1 MARTTRNSWSPTGL
15 PVGQN
20 PERQAPAEAGA
31 GVEGSNAGFTLIEV
45 VLALT
50 IFALMGA
57 ILYGALALGQKAV
70 ERTQVSFEKNQQLRA
85 FADLMGSY
93 VRSSHPYRATPQ
105 DPAIYY
111 QGEEQQLS
119 FVSASSLALGGRGMA
134 LVRVSWQEGE
144 RGEGA
149 LTLSEELPVRLGE
162 DGGIGG
168 QRNSVVLREGIKQL
182 RFTYLDPQSDG
193 EQWEERW
200 DAAERKV
207 LPRAVRL
214 SYRTDAGKEV
224 RWTFP
229 IMVSLLAR

>member
-1 MARTTRNSWSPTGL
+1 MARASKDS
-15 PVGQN
+15 
-20 PERQAPAEAGA
+20 
-31 GVEGSNAGFTLIEV
+31 SKAGFTLIEV

-57 ILYGALALGQKAV
+57 ILYGALSLGQKAV
-70 ERTQVSFEKNQQLRA
+70 ERSQVSFEKNQQLRA

-111 QGEEQQLS
+111 QGEEEQLS

-134 LVRVSWQEGE
+134 LVRVSWQEGQ
-144 RGEGA
+144 GSEGA
-149 LTLSEELPVRLGE
+149 LTLSEELPVRIGE
-162 DGGIGG
+162 EGGAGG

-200 DAAERKV
+200 DAAERKI

-214 SYRTDAGKEV
+214 SYRTAAGKEV

-229 IMVSLLAR
+229 IMVSLLAQ

>member
-1 MARTTRNSWSPTGL
+1 MARASKNSWSPTGK
-15 PVGQN
+15 PVGRN
-20 PERQAPAEAGA
+20 PEREAPAEAGA
-31 GVEGSNAGFTLIEV
+31 GVEGSKAGFTLIEV

-57 ILYGALALGQKAV
+57 ILYGALALAQKAV
-70 ERTQVSFEKNQQLRA
+70 ERSQLSFEKNQQLRA

-111 QGEEQQLS
+111 QGEEEQLS

-134 LVRVSWQEGE
+134 LVRISWQEGE
-144 RGEGA
+144 GGA
-149 LTLSEELPVRLGE
+149 GTLTLSEELPVRIGE
-162 DGGIGG
+162 EGGAGG

-182 RFTYLDPQSDG
+182 RFAYLDPQSDG

-200 DAAERKV
+200 VAEERKV

-229 IMVSLLAR
+229 VMVSLLAQ

>member
-1 MARTTRNSWSPTGL
+1 MACATRNSWSPTGK
-15 PVGQN
+15 PVGWN
-20 PERQAPAEAGA
+20 PERQGPAGA
-31 GVEGSNAGFTLIEV
+31 GVEGWKAGFTLIEV

-57 ILYGALALGQKAV
+57 ILYGALALSQKAV
-70 ERTQVSFEKNQQLRA
+70 EKSQVSFEKNQQLRA

-111 QGEEQQLS
+111 QGEEEQLS

-134 LVRVSWQEGE
+134 LVRISWQEGV
-144 RGEGA
+144 
-149 LTLSEELPVRLGE
+149 LTLSEELPVRIGE
-162 DGGIGG
+162 EGGAGG

-182 RFTYLDPQSDG
+182 RFAYLDPQSDG
-193 EQWEERW
+193 EQWEENW
-200 DAAERKV
+200 DAAERKI

-214 SYRTDAGKEV
+214 SYRTEAGKEV
-224 RWTFP
+224 LWTFP
-229 IMVSLLAR
+229 IMVSLLAQ

>member
-1 MARTTRNSWSPTGL
+1 
-15 PVGQN
+15 
-20 PERQAPAEAGA
+20 
-31 GVEGSNAGFTLIEV
+31 
-45 VLALT
+45 
-50 IFALMGA
+50 MGA

-70 ERTQVSFEKNQQLRA
+70 ERSQVSFEKNQQMRA

-93 VRSSHPYRATPQ
+93 VRSSHPYRAGPQ

-144 RGEGA
+144 RGDGA

-162 DGGIGG
+162 EGGGGG

-200 DAAERKV
+200 VAEERKV

-229 IMVSLLAR
+229 IMVSLLAQ

>member
-1 MARTTRNSWSPTGL
+1 MTSASRNSFLPTGK
-15 PVGQN
+15 PVGRN
-20 PERQAPAEAGA
+20 PQRQAEAGA
-31 GVEGSNAGFTLIEV
+31 GVEGANAGFTLIEV

-57 ILYGALALGQKAV
+57 ILYGALALGQRAV
-70 ERTQVSFEKNQQLRA
+70 ERSQLSFEKNQQLRA

-93 VRSSHPYRATPQ
+93 VRSSHPYRSTPQ

-144 RGEGA
+144 GGEGA
-149 LTLSEELPVRLGE
+149 LTLSEELPVRIGE
-162 DGGIGG
+162 ESGGGG

-182 RFTYLDPQSDG
+182 RFAYLNPQSDS
-193 EQWEERW
+193 EQWEGSW
-200 DAAERKV
+200 DATERKI

-214 SYRTDAGKEV
+214 TYRTDAGEEV

>member
-1 MARTTRNSWSPTGL
+1 MTSASKDS
-15 PVGQN
+15 
-20 PERQAPAEAGA
+20 
-31 GVEGSNAGFTLIEV
+31 SKAGFTLLEV
-45 VLALT
+45 VVALT

-57 ILYGALALGQKAV
+57 ILYGALALAQKAV
-70 ERTQVSFEKNQQLRA
+70 ERSQVRFEKNQQMRA

-111 QGEEQQLS
+111 QGEEEQLS

-134 LVRVSWQEGE
+134 LVRVSWQEREG
-144 RGEGA
+144 GEGA

-162 DGGIGG
+162 EGGVGG

-214 SYRTDAGKEV
+214 SYRTDTGKEI

-229 IMVSLLAR
+229 IMVSLLAQ

>member
-1 MARTTRNSWSPTGL
+1 MARASRDSPK
-15 PVGQN
+15 
-20 PERQAPAEAGA
+20 
-31 GVEGSNAGFTLIEV
+31 AGFTLIEV

-144 RGEGA
+144 RGDGA
-149 LTLSEELPVRLGE
+149 LILSEELPVRIGE
-162 DGGIGG
+162 EGGAVG

-182 RFTYLDPQSDG
+182 RFSYLDPQSDG

>member
-1 MARTTRNSWSPTGL
+1 MAHASKDS
-15 PVGQN
+15 
-20 PERQAPAEAGA
+20 
-31 GVEGSNAGFTLIEV
+31 SNAGFTLIEV

-57 ILYGALALGQKAV
+57 ILYGALALAQKAV
-70 ERTQVSFEKNQQLRA
+70 ERSQVRFEKNQQMRA

-111 QGEEQQLS
+111 QGEEEQLS

-134 LVRVSWQEGE
+134 LVRISWQEGE
-144 RGEGA
+144 GGEGA

-162 DGGIGG
+162 EGGVGG
-168 QRNSVVLREGIKQL
+168 QRNSVVLRERIKQL

-193 EQWEERW
+193 GQWEERW

-229 IMVSLLAR
+229 IMVSLLAQ

>member
-1 MARTTRNSWSPTGL
+1 MARATRNSWSPTGK
-15 PVGQN
+15 PVGRN

-31 GVEGSNAGFTLIEV
+31 GVEGSKAGFTLIEV

-144 RGEGA
+144 RGDGA

-162 DGGIGG
+162 EGGGGG

-200 DAAERKV
+200 VAEERKV

-229 IMVSLLAR
+229 IMVSLLAQ